1 VLLPLSPRYYCHEL
15 KANGAGLRVEL

>member
-1 VLLPLSPRYYCHEL
+1 LLPLSPRYYCHEL